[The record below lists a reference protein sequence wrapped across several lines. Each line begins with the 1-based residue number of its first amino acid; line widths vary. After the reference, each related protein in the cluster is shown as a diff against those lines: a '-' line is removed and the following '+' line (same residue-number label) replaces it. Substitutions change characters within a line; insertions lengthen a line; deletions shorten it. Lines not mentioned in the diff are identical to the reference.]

1 MKGMSFKDKQSPIK
15 GYSRGNMNSP
25 ILKDYFKTSL
35 FGGEASVLGKD
46 LKTKTGKYDL
56 GASDTLET
64 DKSIEKG
71 RDTKLREGKEMMDK
85 SIMKDEIKKE
95 TGATSKMNPELMLAA
110 TMPIGYMIGKGL
122 TALFG
127 KKGKKEQQAE
137 ELAAAEKK
145 GIEKGKK
152 DVYKHE
158 DHLRD
163 EAKRR
168 EENPTV
174 DKPTKGLKEIKVKTK
189 KNPYGI

>member
-127 KKGKKEQQAE
+127 KKGKKKQQAE
-137 ELAAAEKK
+137 ELAKQEEEVNKQNKK
-145 GIEKGKK
+145 NAKQLKK
-152 DVYKHE
+152 EQKNA
-158 DHLRD
+158 LTTT
-163 EAKRR
+163 
-168 EENPTV
+168 ENPKTADKVV
-174 DKPTKGLKEIKVKTK
+174 DEGGNV
-189 KNPYGI
+189 GQFA